1 MRVDTVGALNEEIT
15 NGDINNLIL
24 VQEALQEKL
33 LADIASKIVD
43 DGKKV
48 VLIAG
53 PSSSG
58 KTTFSHRL
66 AIQLQI
72 DGLTPHP
79 ISLDDYFLDR
89 ELSPRDEE
97 GNYNFETIASLDLE
111 LFNEDINCLLAG
123 KQVQLPTY
131 NFVSGKREYK
141 GNYKKIGPDD
151 VLVIEGIHGLNGM
164 LSSEI
169 SEEDKYK
176 IYVSALSQINID
188 EHNRIPSSDGRLLRR
203 IVRDARHR
211 GTDAKTTIGRWES
224 VRRGEE
230 LNIFPYQEEADI
242 MFNSAQDRKSVV

>member
-1 MRVDTVGALNEEIT
+1 MKEKVRLFRFRRVSRTNVYSLDGYENYFYGYMAPSTGYIQDFYVDAYQGGIVLQIPRRDHLHSVSRFTPQPKLFHVMQRSRSWSKLMRVDTVGALNEEIT

-131 NFVSGKREYK
+131 NFVSG
-141 GNYKKIGPDD
+141 
-151 VLVIEGIHGLNGM
+151 
-164 LSSEI
+164 
-169 SEEDKYK
+169 
-176 IYVSALSQINID
+176 
-188 EHNRIPSSDGRLLRR
+188 
-203 IVRDARHR
+203 
-211 GTDAKTTIGRWES
+211 
-224 VRRGEE
+224 
-230 LNIFPYQEEADI
+230 
-242 MFNSAQDRKSVV
+242 

>member
-72 DGLTPHP
+72 DGL
-79 ISLDDYFLDR
+79 
-89 ELSPRDEE
+89 
-97 GNYNFETIASLDLE
+97 NF
-111 LFNEDINCLLAG
+111 
-123 KQVQLPTY
+123 
-131 NFVSGKREYK
+131 SG
-141 GNYKKIGPDD
+141 
-151 VLVIEGIHGLNGM
+151 
-164 LSSEI
+164 
-169 SEEDKYK
+169 
-176 IYVSALSQINID
+176 
-188 EHNRIPSSDGRLLRR
+188 
-203 IVRDARHR
+203 
-211 GTDAKTTIGRWES
+211 
-224 VRRGEE
+224 
-230 LNIFPYQEEADI
+230 
-242 MFNSAQDRKSVV
+242 